1 MSKKI
6 KSVADLADKLK
17 ELDEPKKGYTRFF
30 RGHSNKDYK
39 LEPSIYRKDD
49 KAGDKN
55 YLINNEDK
63 IIKDAFTYCS
73 DYFLPH
79 ETLFERLTK
88 LQHYDYKT
96 RLLDIS
102 SNSLVALYFA
112 IAKSDK
118 QEVSNPYK
126 NGEIVV
132 LDIPNE
138 HIKYDDSDVVS
149 VLSAISLRKYDF
161 ELENYI
167 SNSEAQAIAQAG
179 LLMVKEKSEKKIY
192 SNNYDYMSDP
202 ILSPLFRESNL
213 TPNQLLTI
221 LGKNR
226 KEEVFKEVFNKQPEI
241 MRLLH
246 DIRKDKP
253 SFAPIIKVEDFS
265 RVVCVKAKQNNPRIA
280 RQQGA
285 FLLFG
290 IDGQKI
296 KQAKVD
302 DDWVVS
308 NKNKLI
314 IDNTAKQDILNE
326 LKSFGISH
334 QSLFPELDSQA
345 NDIINKYKNIK

>member
-138 HIKYDDSDVVS
+138 HIK
-149 VLSAISLRKYDF
+149 
-161 ELENYI
+161 
-167 SNSEAQAIAQAG
+167 
-179 LLMVKEKSEKKIY
+179 
-192 SNNYDYMSDP
+192 
-202 ILSPLFRESNL
+202 
-213 TPNQLLTI
+213 
-221 LGKNR
+221 
-226 KEEVFKEVFNKQPEI
+226 
-241 MRLLH
+241 
-246 DIRKDKP
+246 
-253 SFAPIIKVEDFS
+253 
-265 RVVCVKAKQNNPRIA
+265 
-280 RQQGA
+280 
-285 FLLFG
+285 
-290 IDGQKI
+290 
-296 KQAKVD
+296 
-302 DDWVVS
+302 
-308 NKNKLI
+308 
-314 IDNTAKQDILNE
+314 
-326 LKSFGISH
+326 
-334 QSLFPELDSQA
+334 
-345 NDIINKYKNIK
+345 